1 MYIIAS
7 PPGIK
12 GTEGIVQNGLLEEY
26 RFEESVGEILIGY
39 KNGYHG
45 TSGTGN
51 NKPTPTSNGWLFF
64 VDDYVDLPEPIKDAL
79 SVGKSFTVI
88 FAGMLKANTV
98 LSSVKAVND
107 RLNINITTT
116 YPKIIRGNL
125 FNVVNYSKAGQ
136 EFNSNFFNIFTYTS
150 EGDKAKFFINKDNF
164 RNGITAS
171 SAGTTLGCRIGL
183 RPVGSIGLEGT
194 LCNMMIY
201 TRVLTD
207 PEILRNYRVLKNILK
222 LRGVIIG
229 D

>member
-1 MYIIAS
+1 MYIIAK
-7 PPGIK
+7 PPRLK
-12 GTEGIVQNGLLEEY
+12 GVEDIVQDCLLEEY
-26 RFEESVGEILIGY
+26 RFEESIGEILIGY
-39 KNGYHG
+39 KNGYNG

-51 NKPTPTSNGWLFF
+51 NKPTPTPNGWLFF
-64 VDDYVDLPEPIKDAL
+64 VDDYVDLPSQIKDAL
-79 SVGKSFTVI
+79 SVEKSFTTI

-98 LSSVKAVND
+98 LSSVKAVDD
-107 RLNINITTT
+107 RLNINVTTA
-116 YPKIIRGNL
+116 YPKTIRGNL
-125 FNVVNYSKAGQ
+125 FKTVNYSRAGQ
-136 EFNSNFFNIFTYTS
+136 EFNSNVFNVFTYTS

-183 RPVGSIGLEGT
+183 RPIGSIGLEGI
-194 LCNMMIY
+194 LSHMLIY

-207 PEILRNYRVLKNILK
+207 SEILRNYRVLKNTLK